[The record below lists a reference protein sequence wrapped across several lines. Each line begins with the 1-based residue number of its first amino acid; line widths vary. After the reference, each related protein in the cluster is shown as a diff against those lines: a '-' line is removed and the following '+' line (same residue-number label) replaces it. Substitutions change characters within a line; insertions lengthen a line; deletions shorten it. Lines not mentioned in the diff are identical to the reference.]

1 MLDLKHE
8 IAQKELRKR
17 ERERRK
23 LELGDDFDSEIEG
36 HSNHSSNSED
46 EDFSDSYDSEYNDE
60 NVSSNQE
67 RMLTPPSFMESDN
80 SVSRGS
86 IDKLRI
92 KSKKE
97 AKNGS
102 AIHKGSKEMTP
113 IAEEV
118 TEEFNAVRFLGL
130 ALKEMVKKKRSE

>member
-36 HSNHSSNSED
+36 HSNHSSNSSED

-60 NVSSNQE
+60 NVPNNQE
-67 RMLTPPSFMESDN
+67 RTLTPPSFIESDN
-80 SVSRGS
+80 SITPGK
-86 IDKLRI
+86 IEKI
-92 KSKKE
+92 KKKSKKE
-97 AKNGS
+97 PKNGS
-102 AIHKGSKEMTP
+102 VI
-113 IAEEV
+113 
-118 TEEFNAVRFLGL
+118 
-130 ALKEMVKKKRSE
+130 